1 MRAKN
6 ILVFGI
12 FLLME
17 TIYSQ
22 AANNTKLTIRVQ
34 GIKNKKGTINI
45 ALFKSDTDF
54 NQEKFTYVSRTPA
67 DSNGIIIF
75 DKIDYGNYSVAVY
88 HDENENQKL
97 DRNFIGMPK
106 EGYGFSNNVK
116 GKMGPPAFK
125 DTSVIMNQAETNLS
139 IQLNY

>member
-75 DKIDYGNYSVAVY
+75 DKIDYVNYSVAVY
-88 HDENENQKL
+88 HDENEHQKL